1 MNTIYEEFLELVAI
15 DGKER
20 QKILP
25 EWIEASKRIGLT
37 EEDVRFSTRE
47 WIPNH
52 MEVQYLGVRK
62 ILGALIREGIDHTK
76 LPEYKAM
83 GKKIVYGV
91 LPAQVTT
98 YLALKKAGGDNIFV
112 SFPDLNMMVIGQY
125 LFNKGGKY
133 FEVAEQAGMTY
144 GARHCALNKLRI
156 GIRLSGLVPTP
167 DVDWAWGLVCD
178 EATKIDEYINCLY
191 DDQWKVV
198 VTRLPHDTGMHEKG
212 YDNPDR
218 VKFLA
223 QELRHSISEVEKI
236 TGISVKPE
244 HVAQAFK
251 EFQEILVKSGQLN
264 AMTFAADPQ
273 PLCSST
279 LLTAGQSKA
288 YPFNTGL
295 SYVVDGLDT
304 LIAEVQRDIA
314 KGIGIY
320 PKGAPKVGF
329 YFIPWALP
337 WIDKMFKDNGVAT
350 SINVAFM
357 PAKRQLEPPKYM
369 DPYEVAAEAWLKH
382 IFSLGCKPEIDDWI
396 EKVSMFKPDAFIS
409 GFLDY
414 DRWIGALHKKMSKEL
429 EKATGIPCY
438 YVEADFYDGRDYSP
452 EALRTRI
459 ESICQIVK
467 ARKAAKQG
475 AAGNVGT
482 L

>member
-25 EWIEASKRIGLT
+25 EWIEATKRIGLT
-37 EEDVRFSTRE
+37 EENVRITTRE

-52 MEVQYLGVRK
+52 IEVQYLGVRK
-62 ILGALIREGIDHTK
+62 LLGALIREGIDHTK

-91 LPAQVTT
+91 MPARVQA
-98 YLALKKAGGDNIFV
+98 YLALKKAGGDNVFV
-112 SFPDLNMMVIGQY
+112 SFPDLNMMFMGQY
-125 LFNKGGKY
+125 LFNMGGKY
-133 FEVAEQAGMTY
+133 FEIAEQAGLTY
-144 GARHCALNKLRI
+144 GARHCALNKMRI

-191 DDQWKVV
+191 DEDWKVV
-198 VTRLPHDTGMHEKG
+198 VTRLPHDTCMHEKG

-223 QELRHSISEVEKI
+223 QELRFSMAEVERI
-236 TGISVKPE
+236 IGIKATPE
-244 HVAQAFK
+244 HVSQAYEEWMGVLMK
-251 EFQEILVKSGQLN
+251 TGQLCS
-264 AMTFAADPQ
+264 MTYAADPQ

-279 LLTAGQSKA
+279 LLITGIAAS

-295 SYVVDGLDT
+295 DYFNDGLVT
-304 LIAEVQRDIA
+304 LIDEVTRDVA
-314 KGIGIY
+314 NGVGIY

-337 WIDKMFKDNGVAT
+337 WVDKMFRDNGVAT
-350 SINVAFM
+350 SINTSFT
-357 PAKRQLEPPKYM
+357 PSKRQFEPPKFT
-369 DPYEVAAEAWLKH
+369 DPYEVAAESWLK
-382 IFSLGCKPEIDDWI
+382 INLSMGCKPEIDDWI
-396 EKVSMFKPDAFIS
+396 EKVSAFMPDAFVS

-414 DRWIGALHKKMSKEL
+414 DRWIGALHKKMTKEL
-429 EKATGIPCY
+429 EKATGVPCY
-438 YVEADFYDGRDYSP
+438 YIEADFFDRRDYSP

-459 ESICQIVK
+459 ESLCQIIK
-467 ARKAAKQG
+467 ARKG
-475 AAGNVGT
+475 VS
-482 L
+482 

>member
-15 DGKER
+15 EGKER

-25 EWIEASKRIGLT
+25 EWIKAAERIGLS
-37 EEDVRFSTRE
+37 EDDVRFATRE
-47 WIPNH
+47 WIPNIA
-52 MEVQYLGVRK
+52 EIQYLGVRK
-62 ILGALIREGIDHTK
+62 CLGALVREGIDHTK

-112 SFPDLNMMVIGQY
+112 SLPDLNMMVLGQY
-125 LFNKGGKY
+125 MFNRAGKY
-133 FEVAEQAGMTY
+133 FEIAEQAGMTY
-144 GARHCALNKLRI
+144 GARHCALNKMRI

-198 VTRLPHDTGMHEKG
+198 VTRLPHDTSMHEKG
-212 YDNPDR
+212 WDKPDR

-223 QELRHSISEVEKI
+223 QELRSSMAEVEKI
-236 TGISVKPE
+236 IGIKVKPE
-244 HVAQAFK
+244 HVAEAFK
-251 EFQEILVKSGQLN
+251 EFQEMLVKASQLN
-264 AMTFAADPQ
+264 SMTFAADPQ

-279 LLTAGQSKA
+279 LLIAQQCKA

-295 SYVVDGLDT
+295 HYVIDGLTT
-304 LIAEVQRDIA
+304 LIDEVRRDVE
-314 KGIGIY
+314 KGVGIY

-337 WIDKMFKDNGVAT
+337 WIDKMFRDNGVAT
-350 SINVAFM
+350 SISMAFM
-357 PAKRQLEPPKYM
+357 IAKRQLEPPKYT

-382 IFSLGCKPEIDDWI
+382 VFSLGCKPEIDDWI

-414 DRWIGALHKKMSKEL
+414 DRWIGQLHKKMTKEL
-429 EKATGIPCY
+429 EEATGIPCY
-438 YVEADFYDGRDYSP
+438 YMEADFYDGRDYSP

-459 ESICQIVK
+459 ESLCQIIK
-467 ARKAAKQG
+467 ARKG
-475 AAGNVGT
+475 IS
-482 L
+482 